1 MDQGMGAPLTSDDLA
16 ALARL
21 TTPTLANAIETFGL
35 RPNTEGFSGPEIRQL
50 FPDLGAMVGY
60 ACTLRIA
67 AETPSPHGTG
77 GAPVAYWESVAAS
90 PGPRVVVVQDLDPV
104 PVGAF
109 WGEVNSN
116 VHKSLGCI
124 GTVTQGG
131 VRDLEEMRRIGFHVY
146 ASSVL
151 VSHAYV
157 RVVDFGQPVQIGRL
171 TVRPRDLIHAD
182 QHGVLV
188 IPGEIARDL
197 PRVAAEIERLERE
210 IIACCRA
217 PGFTPRKLADV
228 WNSAVSRWPK
238 SRATPGRD
246 TMETP

>member
-1 MDQGMGAPLTSDDLA
+1 MGGLLTSDDLG
-16 ALARL
+16 ALAQL

-35 RPNTEGFSGPEIRQL
+35 RPNTEGFSGPEIRAL
-50 FPDLGAMVGY
+50 FPELGAMVGY
-60 ACTLRIA
+60 ACTLRIS
-67 AETPSPHGTG
+67 AEAPSPHGSG
-77 GAPVAYWESVAAS
+77 GAPLAYWQYVAGS
-90 PGPRVVVVQDLDPV
+90 PGPRVVVVQDLDPA

-116 VHKSLGCI
+116 VHKTLGCV
-124 GTVTQGG
+124 GTVTRGG
-131 VRDLEEMRRIGFHVY
+131 VRDLEEMRRIGFHAH
-146 ASSVL
+146 ASAVL

-171 TVRPRDLIHAD
+171 NVRPGDLIHAD
-182 QHGVLV
+182 RHGVLV
-188 IPGEIARDL
+188 VPVEIAREL

-210 IIACCRA
+210 IIECCRA

-238 SRATPGRD
+238 SRPTPGRKAP
-246 TMETP
+246 ETP